1 MEETAHSFSQLTSV
15 NSLCIPPLFLLTRWA
30 HLTPYFHFDRFPSH
44 YDNPN
49 GTFDLLVQVR
59 KWRQEI
65 NAQQRALDRQK
76 RGIEAEELKAK
87 KMVKQ
92 MAKKGDIRT
101 CKILAKELVRS
112 RRQKDRIVTSKAQL
126 NSISMQLQH
135 QLCKFEVLVQRHGL
149 GIVPLTCC
157 CNFKDG
163 SFYSWLT
170 HFLFLLLRLAYSYT
184 KDCRYA
190 AEELRGHG
198 HGQQPSQAPR
208 DLCPDAGNVKGDD
221 EGTQHSLVYSVPRFA
236 RTVDVIGQC
245 VIIDLVFI
253 DN

>member
-1 MEETAHSFSQLTSV
+1 M
-15 NSLCIPPLFLLTRWA
+15 
-30 HLTPYFHFDRFPSH
+30 
-44 YDNPN
+44 
-49 GTFDLLVQVR
+49 QVR

-135 QLCKFEVLVQRHGL
+135 QLCKFEFFFFFFCQRLGL
-149 GIVPLTCC
+149 GV
-157 CNFKDG
+157 D
-163 SFYSWLT
+163 
-170 HFLFLLLRLAYSYT
+170 LLA
-184 KDCRYA
+184 C
-190 AEELRGHG
+190 
-198 HGQQPSQAPR
+198 
-208 DLCPDAGNVKGDD
+208 
-221 EGTQHSLVYSVPRFA
+221 
-236 RTVDVIGQC
+236 
-245 VIIDLVFI
+245 
-253 DN
+253 